1 VANEWKN
8 LDAQKVQERAK
19 RQREDATMSGN
30 VGGVAMPFAGVQRP
44 AIPAVKPKTKK
55 AKG

>member
-1 VANEWKN
+1 MANEWKN

-44 AIPAVKPKTKK
+44 AIPALKPKTKTK
-55 AKG
+55 KG